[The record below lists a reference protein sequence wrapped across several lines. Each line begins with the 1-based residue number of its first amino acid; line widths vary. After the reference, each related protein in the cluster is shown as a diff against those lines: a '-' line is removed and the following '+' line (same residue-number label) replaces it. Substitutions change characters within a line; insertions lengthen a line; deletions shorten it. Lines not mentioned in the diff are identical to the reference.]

1 MLYLTLWQYQYETDA
16 TNELGPGPDCVGV
29 FSPIDDSAFG
39 KSVSFSDQYGG
50 VFEDTTK
57 S

>member
-16 TNELGPGPDCVGV
+16 TNKLAPGPDCVGV